1 MTKMTMMRGSVP
13 FCAVVAALVAVACLG
28 FVPSAEA
35 VSPTFQFTSFR
46 PLPTF
51 RPFSGF
57 KLPCLGTREYCCPGC
72 SPPHLPPPSSS
83 TLFGSPTFE
92 FRNCYDY
99 PRWYSVGYK
108 KNGKWTSE
116 GHWKVNANSTSTYT
130 YPSGLDSSTVY
141 YRTYKGGDALANGKY
156 ENRDHATFCIRSGSA
171 YTHTGDDCRSGYSK
185 KNFAEVPA
193 SDIGSDNSITI
204 RSGC

>member
-1 MTKMTMMRGSVP
+1 MTKMTRMRGSVR

-35 VSPTFQFTSFR
+35 VSPTF
-46 PLPTF
+46 

-57 KLPCLGTREYCCPGC
+57 KWPCLAPKREYCCPGC
-72 SPPHLPPPSSS
+72 SPPLLPPPSSS

-108 KNGKWTSE
+108 KNGNWISK
-116 GHWKVNANSTSTYT
+116 GHFKIDAYSTSTYT

-141 YRTYKGGDALANGKY
+141 YRTYKAGDALANGKY